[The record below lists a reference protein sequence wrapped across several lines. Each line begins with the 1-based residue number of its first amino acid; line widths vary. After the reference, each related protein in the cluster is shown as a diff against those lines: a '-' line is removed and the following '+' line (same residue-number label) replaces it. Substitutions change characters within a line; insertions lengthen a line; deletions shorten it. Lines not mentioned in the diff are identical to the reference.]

1 MEIFKYS
8 VNMQA
13 QTLLGGTDTSTLQEL
28 EHSLHTLL
36 KTASKS
42 TGILVESL
50 ATCCLLLVTDFVQLI
65 QRVPYQGSS

>member
-28 EHSLHTLL
+28 EHTLPTLL

-42 TGILVESL
+42 TGISVESL
-50 ATCCLLLVTDFVQLI
+50 ATSISSYDFH
-65 QRVPYQGSS
+65 R